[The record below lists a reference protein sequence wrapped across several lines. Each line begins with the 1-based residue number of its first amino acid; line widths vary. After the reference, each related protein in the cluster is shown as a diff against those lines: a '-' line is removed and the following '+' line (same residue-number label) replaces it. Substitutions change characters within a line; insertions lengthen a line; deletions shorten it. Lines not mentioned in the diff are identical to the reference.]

1 MATRMMAV
9 ATRGIRENGG
19 QYTHAAVW
27 LAMACLRLGMAGE
40 GYQILHA
47 LLPAGK
53 DSKVYRAE
61 PYVLAADVYTGPDH
75 LGRGGW
81 SWYTGA
87 AGWFYRAAVEDLGLP
102 MKPFR
107 YELDLEATEG
117 AAARLRAY
125 LRKNLRPGEAV
136 ELWNLWVGEGAVR
149 PRRFSGALGDVA
161 ADTLEQLAEGSQTCL
176 TVEI

>member
-1 MATRMMAV
+1 MSAV
-9 ATRGIRENGG
+9 VLLCADRPLPLYGPGPGRA
-19 QYTHAAVW
+19 HAAGP
-27 LAMACLRLGMAGE
+27 AAAE
-40 GYQILHA
+40 GDGFSVQAHEY
-47 LLPAGK
+47 
-53 DSKVYRAE
+53 
-61 PYVLAADVYTGPDH
+61 
-75 LGRGGW
+75 
-81 SWYTGA
+81 
-87 AGWFYRAAVEDLGLP
+87 YRAAVEDLGLP

-136 ELWNLWVGEGAVR
+136 ELWNLWVGDGAVR